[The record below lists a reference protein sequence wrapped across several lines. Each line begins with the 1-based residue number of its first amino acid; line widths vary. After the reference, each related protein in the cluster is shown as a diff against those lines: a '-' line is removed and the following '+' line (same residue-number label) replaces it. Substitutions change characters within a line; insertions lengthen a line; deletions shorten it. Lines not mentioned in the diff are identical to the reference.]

1 MFRFECLYAQWHI
14 PEKKKCETIWLVTHN
29 SFEYIFAMKFTE
41 KMAER
46 TPIFS
51 CYMKKKGTM
60 FLLQTRWK
68 IIPFGVTGLDSCS
81 SSGESKDWKIW
92 GISPPNSQSRCL
104 KWHSFSTDAPLFTFL
119 PFYYTIW
126 FAMNVTDCM
135 ELTSPLPIRQSNV
148 KPLLMCNHTY

>member
-1 MFRFECLYAQWHI
+1 
-14 PEKKKCETIWLVTHN
+14 
-29 SFEYIFAMKFTE
+29 MKFTE

-81 SSGESKDWKIW
+81 SSGESKD
-92 GISPPNSQSRCL
+92 
-104 KWHSFSTDAPLFTFL
+104 
-119 PFYYTIW
+119 
-126 FAMNVTDCM
+126 
-135 ELTSPLPIRQSNV
+135 
-148 KPLLMCNHTY
+148 